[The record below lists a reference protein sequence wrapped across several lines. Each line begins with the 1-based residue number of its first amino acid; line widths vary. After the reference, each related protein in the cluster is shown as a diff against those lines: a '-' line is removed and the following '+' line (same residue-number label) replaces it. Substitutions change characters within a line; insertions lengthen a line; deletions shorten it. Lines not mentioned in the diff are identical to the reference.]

1 MDLKQLEYFVR
12 VAELGS
18 FTRASSVLE
27 IAQPALS
34 RQVRLLET
42 ELHQNLLIRNG
53 RGVVMTDA
61 GKILL
66 DHARGILHQIVRAKE
81 DLDLVRRAPSGRVA
95 IGMPP
100 SISKVLT
107 LPITTEFRK
116 LMPEAS
122 LSISE
127 GLSIIAQDWLLTGR
141 LDIALLY
148 NPSYSPDLETV
159 ELFEEELYLISSRIH
174 GLKLDQLTL
183 KEVSKL
189 PLIIPARPN
198 ALRMLVETKMS
209 EIKSKLNIAFEID
222 GVSSIL
228 DLVAE
233 GLGYAIL
240 PRYAVSDEQ
249 REQVFKAV
257 PIKGFN
263 SRLVVATAANR
274 PTTLT
279 QQKVVELIRTIAI
292 QKIGNELKA

>member
-18 FTRASSVLE
+18 FTRASSVLG

-61 GKILL
+61 GKVLL
-66 DHARGILHQIVRAKE
+66 EHARGILHQIVRAKE
-81 DLDLVRRAPSGRVA
+81 DLDLVRGAPSGRVA

-116 LMPEAS
+116 RMPEAS

-127 GLSIIAQDWLLTGR
+127 GLSIIAQDWLMTGR

-148 NPSYSPDLETV
+148 NPSYSPDLETL
-159 ELFEEELYLISSRIH
+159 ELFEEELYLISAKSMS
-174 GLKLDQLTL
+174 LDLATVTL
-183 KEVSKL
+183 KDLAKL

-198 ALRMLVETKMS
+198 ALRMLVETKIS
-209 EIKSKLNIAFEID
+209 EMRGKLNIAFEID

-228 DLVAE
+228 DLVSE

-240 PRYAVSDEQ
+240 PRYAVSENE
-249 REQVFKAV
+249 REQFFQVV

-263 SRLVVATAANR
+263 SRLVIATAANR

-279 QQKVVELIRTIAI
+279 QQAVVELIKSIAI
-292 QKIGNELKA
+292 EKIGAGIIN